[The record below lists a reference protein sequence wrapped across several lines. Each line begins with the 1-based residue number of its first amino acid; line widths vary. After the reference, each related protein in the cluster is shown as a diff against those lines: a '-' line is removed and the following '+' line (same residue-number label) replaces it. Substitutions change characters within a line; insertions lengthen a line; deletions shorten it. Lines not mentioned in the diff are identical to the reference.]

1 MDLSHSM
8 HGESEN
14 KIYIYDDLL
23 NNESSIRTYT
33 SEEDKGES
41 DDYNS
46 YSDLL
51 ASQQKEKVRA
61 TQEHP
66 LYTIYEGGSSVSSGN
81 ESVDS
86 MIDNSN

>member
-1 MDLSHSM
+1 MDLSQSM
-8 HGESEN
+8 YAESEN

-23 NNESSIRTYT
+23 NNDSSIKTYT
-33 SEEDKGES
+33 SEEEKADS

-51 ASQQKEKVRA
+51 TSQQKEKVRA

-66 LYTIYEGGSSVSSGN
+66 LYTIYEGGSSVSSGS
-81 ESVDS
+81 EQTDS
-86 MIDNSN
+86 MADSSN